1 MEDKEIIMHLLE
13 RIDALEER
21 IKKLEDKENIKE
33 VKKVKPERG
42 TYTKIVID
50 YINSQIENA
59 KKEGKDYIEL
69 TSGDIQK
76 AVRLKNRLPLVC
88 NAMKKCM
95 NEDCIIMH
103 KTPSM
108 QSSTLTIR
116 WVLKGDNNDKFGF

>member
-13 RIDALEER
+13 RINALEER

-116 WVLKGDNNDKFGF
+116 WVLKGDNND

>member
-50 YINSQIENA
+50 YVNSQIENA

-116 WVLKGDNNDKFGF
+116 WVLKGDNND

>member
-116 WVLKGDNNDKFGF
+116 WVLKGDNND

>member
-1 MEDKEIIMHLLE
+1 MEDKEIIMHLLK

-116 WVLKGDNNDKFGF
+116 WVLKGDNND

>member
-1 MEDKEIIMHLLE
+1 MEDKEIIMHILE

-116 WVLKGDNNDKFGF
+116 WVLKGDNND